1 MVDIPNI
8 RAAGLVTTEAE
19 AALAEG
25 QMAPK
30 TGNADTG
37 EIVNRT
43 IPVPPPGRASLVNYW
58 MLQLRRA
65 KNYFYRDFERM
76 REDQD
81 FAIGKQWL
89 KNGKFKHDDDR
100 YVANVILRHVNQ
112 KTASLYARNPK
123 VKAERK
129 KQLLSTVWDGSM
141 QTVMLAMQK
150 FAQNP
155 ADMQAAQIIQ
165 DYNTVKEQQSMID
178 KIAQTL
184 EIVYEQQIEEQQFNF
199 KQGMK
204 RMVRNAI
211 VTGIGYA
218 KLSFQRIMQ
227 LTPEAQQKIND
238 YSQQLA
244 TIERLSADLADQKID
259 MDGPGAEQLKLA
271 IEGLQRDQVVLREG
285 LTIGYPEST
294 SIIPDPKCR
303 NIRGFVGAD
312 WVAEEYVL
320 LPEYV
325 QEIYGVDVG
334 NSYIAYSS
342 IDGVL
347 NRQNGG
353 LTQFNDKGSNETMS
367 ALFAGTQRDDRNRVF
382 CVVWEIYNK
391 KDGLVYT
398 ICDGYPDFLAE
409 PSPPDVFTSRFWP
422 WFSLTLNEASHYE
435 KIFPPSDVRLMM
447 DMQLEINRAR
457 QGLREHRIANRPKTA
472 VAAGLLDDEDV
483 AKLQTHPANAVIE
496 MTGLQPGQKIE
507 DLLQPFKMPGIDPN
521 LYDVSPA
528 FQDIERTVGVQEAN
542 LGGLSKG
549 TATESSIAESSRM
562 TQMASNIDDLTEM
575 LEEMARTSGQIL
587 LGNLSLETVQ
597 QIAGPGAVWPEMSH
611 EQIADLVFLKIEAG
625 STGRPNQ
632 ALEIAN
638 AERLY
643 PYLLQMP
650 GVNPEFVT
658 RDLLRRLDDRLPFE
672 EAFSLGMPSIQA
684 QNTMQSKAGGAG
696 AQPGAAGREGDPAA
710 QGNQGANNLPSTDGG
725 QGGDMAVPPPKLQD
739 FTAGNAV

>member
-1 MVDIPNI
+1 MDMKNY
-8 RAAGLVTTEAE
+8 EASE
-19 AALAEG
+19 ETLEPQGMGQAE
-25 QMAPK
+25 
-30 TGNADTG
+30 TG
-37 EIVNRT
+37 EIVKRE
-43 IPVPPPGRASLVNYW
+43 IPVPEPGRAALVNYW
-58 MLQLRRA
+58 MLNVRRA
-65 KNYFYRDFERM
+65 KNYYYRDFERM
-76 REDQD
+76 REDMD
-81 FAIGKQWL
+81 FAFGKQWL
-89 KNGKFKHDDDR
+89 KKGKFKHDDDR
-100 YVANVILRHVNQ
+100 YVANIILRHVNQ
-112 KTASLYARNPK
+112 KTSGLYARNPK
-123 VKAERK
+123 VKASKK

-150 FAQNP
+150 FQQNP
-155 ADMQAAQIIQ
+155 MDMQAGQILQ
-165 DYNTVKEQQSMID
+165 DYNNVQEQQKMID

-184 EIVYEQQIEEQQFNF
+184 EIVYEQNIEEQQYDF

-211 VTGIGYA
+211 VTGVGYA
-218 KLSFQRIMQ
+218 KVGFQRIMK
-227 LTPEAQQKIND
+227 LTPEAQEKIND

-244 TIERLSADLADQKID
+244 TIERLSADLADDKID
-259 MDGPGAEQLKLA
+259 KDGAGAEQLKLA
-271 IEGLQRDQVVLREG
+271 IQGLQREEVVLREG

-294 SIIPDPKCR
+294 AIIPDPKCR
-303 NIRGFVGAD
+303 SIRGFVGAD

-320 LPEYV
+320 LPEAV

-334 NSYIAYSS
+334 NAFIAYSS
-342 IDGVL
+342 VDGVL

-353 LTQFNDKGSNETMS
+353 MTQFNDKGSNETMS

-398 ICDGYPDFLAE
+398 VCDGYPDFLSE
-409 PSPPDVFTSRFWP
+409 PTPPDVFTSRFWP
-422 WFSLTLNEASHYE
+422 WFPLTLNDVPHYE

-472 VAAGLLDDEDV
+472 VAAGLLDEEDV
-483 AKLQTHPANAVIE
+483 EKLKTHPANAVIE
-496 MTGLQPGQKIE
+496 LTGLQPGQKIE
-507 DLLQPFKMPGIDPN
+507 DLMQPFKMPGIDPN

-528 FQDIERTVGVQEAN
+528 FQDIERTVGTQEAN

-575 LEEMARTSGQIL
+575 LTEMAKTSGEIL

-597 QIAGPGAVWPEMSH
+597 KIAGPGAVWPELSH
-611 EQIADLVFLKIEAG
+611 QQIADQVMLEIEAG

-632 ALEIAN
+632 ALDIAN

-643 PYLLQMP
+643 PYLLQLP
-650 GVNPEFVT
+650 GVNPEFIVK
-658 RDLLRRLDDRLPFE
+658 DLIRRLDDRMSFD
-672 EAFSLGMPSIQA
+672 EAFTMGMPSIQA
-684 QNTMQSKAGGAG
+684 QNQAQGKTEGGGGPNRGAGGKD
-696 AQPGAAGREGDPAA
+696 DPAA
-710 QGNQGANNLPSTDGG
+710 QGAKGANNAPSTDSGA
-725 QGGDMAVPPPKLQD
+725 GGDLAVPPPRLHD